1 MKVFPAGNLG
11 PSYIKAVK
19 APLSHIPL
27 MAVGGVNE
35 KNTADFLKAGCCGVG
50 VGGNLVNMNWIKAGE
65 WDKITD
71 LAKEYRKAVEEQ

>member
-1 MKVFPAGNLG
+1 M
-11 PSYIKAVK
+11 
-19 APLSHIPL
+19 
-27 MAVGGVNE
+27 
-35 KNTADFLKAGCCGVG
+35 KAGCCGVG